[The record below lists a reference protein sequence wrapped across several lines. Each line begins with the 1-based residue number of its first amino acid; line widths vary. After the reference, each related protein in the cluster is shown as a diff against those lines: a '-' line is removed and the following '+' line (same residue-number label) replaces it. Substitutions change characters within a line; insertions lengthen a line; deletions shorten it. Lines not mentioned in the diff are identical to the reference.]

1 MKRFVSLLLAFGL
14 SLTLMTAFTSAFASG
29 DPVVLYT
36 EKNTQEGWDEYERKI
51 EEATGIEI
59 EALAFPTNPD
69 DRQAKATTILA
80 SGDSSVDLM
89 YINDEQVTAF
99 KYAGFLEPLQNDVM
113 NPEVA
118 QYFSPDFLKGCMVG
132 ENIYSVPVYM
142 SCLML
147 FINQHFL
154 DELGM
159 EAPTNYDEF
168 VEFITKASK
177 PEEGIYG
184 YGGAWE
190 RTYVFNEI
198 GLFINLFGGDYFDW
212 TNEKT
217 QKALK
222 FMYDMCHDLNCT
234 PIDQMAD
241 IYDPMLQKF
250 FDGKYGCVFMWGGSL
265 KPFQKAGVYGDDFI
279 HIIPMPTFETNVTYQ
294 DAMHYV
300 LNASSDNKENAKK
313 VLEYL
318 VSPEGQLAYTD
329 FTGYVPAR
337 SDVLFSDILDQEPY
351 ASRCPNVPA
360 LREYFESGTV
370 SRPLVP
376 RTMEHLTEIG
386 TIFQEYVTDQITLE
400 QAVERAQAAHAEM
413 VP

>member
-1 MKRFVSLLLAFGL
+1 M
-14 SLTLMTAFTSAFASG
+14 
-29 DPVVLYT
+29 
-36 EKNTQEGWDEYERKI
+36 
-51 EEATGIEI
+51 
-59 EALAFPTNPD
+59 
-69 DRQAKATTILA
+69 
-80 SGDSSVDLM
+80 
-89 YINDEQVTAF
+89 
-99 KYAGFLEPLQNDVM
+99 
-113 NPEVA
+113 
-118 QYFSPDFLKGCMVG
+118 
-132 ENIYSVPVYM
+132 
-142 SCLML
+142 
-147 FINQHFL
+147 
-154 DELGM
+154 
-159 EAPTNYDEF
+159 
-168 VEFITKASK
+168 
-177 PEEGIYG
+177 
-184 YGGAWE
+184 
-190 RTYVFNEI
+190 
-198 GLFINLFGGDYFDW
+198 
-212 TNEKT
+212 
-217 QKALK
+217 
-222 FMYDMCHDLNCT
+222 
-234 PIDQMAD
+234 
-241 IYDPMLQKF
+241 
-250 FDGKYGCVFMWGGSL
+250 
-265 KPFQKAGVYGDDFI
+265 
-279 HIIPMPTFETNVTYQ
+279 TYQ